1 MGWGLFLHVAAALQ
15 PAVASTGCGLGS
27 SLDQPG
33 CIHAPL
39 TVKDRHPSERRFARL
54 GPASIRLAAS
64 SAPQSQCRAYRRQ

>member
-33 CIHAPL
+33 CIHAPV
-39 TVKDRHPSERRFARL
+39 TVRQSRGFA
-54 GPASIRLAAS
+54 GSPTTTKGAQYFG
-64 SAPQSQCRAYRRQ
+64 SANLDHVGVGSAG